1 MNTSTAPSTPSANT
15 AKPLAKYAPYRRAG
29 DFVFLSGVI
38 AVEPERGLIVKGFAD
53 IPQEA
58 ALLMGQTGEFSSD
71 IKQGPILAQS
81 WFVLNKIKTTV
92 ESLGGEMKDV
102 FKLVQYFKNLDHFAL
117 YSSVRNRFFE
127 DISPASTVVEVSEM
141 LPTPDILIEVE
152 ATAYLPLPRP

>member
-1 MNTSTAPSTPSANT
+1 MMNTQATDPLSPT

-29 DFVFLSGVI
+29 DFIFLSGVI
-38 AVEPERGLIVKGFAD
+38 AVEPASGLIVKGFAD

-58 ALLMGQTGEFSSD
+58 ALIIGQTGEFSSD

-81 WFVLNKIKTTV
+81 WFVLNKIKTTM
-92 ESLGGEMKDV
+92 ESLGGDMADV

-127 DISPASTVVEVSEM
+127 SQSPASTVVEVSEM
-141 LPTPDILIEVE
+141 LPTHEILIEVE
-152 ATAYLPLPRP
+152 ATAFLPLQKA